1 MRLDF
6 IVFLYQHFSHT
17 FPFFRKRPPT
27 AAAAFASGAGSK
39 RPEARR
45 RPCAHRIGQGQT
57 MNATEPSCRRPFC
70 RGGGP
75 SNRAMSPGG
84 REWGRRARRILP
96 ALLAGALAAAAWWLA
111 ARALGSAFFL
121 AKSHLPWSAFE
132 LGLLERYDAI
142 WGAAN
147 PRLRQTAQ
155 LCKTAGRIVACA
167 PFALFA
173 LFCLRARDGG
183 PLPLAAPRS
192 LFGERRLATPGQLA
206 SLGFLGPMPKP
217 GAPLP
222 GAAVEATDRDQA
234 ARQDLGRRGAAPE
247 HPGFESEG
255 ADANGPSETG
265 AASETIRPGA
275 TEASSPRNDNPTAA
289 TAADGVDAARSAAT
303 GVDLADA
310 PLPIRGAFA
319 RIERPRPRPN
329 QAGGRDVL
337 LGRVGSRCARLP
349 QDEFVYF
356 AAPTRSGKG
365 VSFVVPN
372 CLNYGESMV
381 VFDPKSEI
389 MALTAG
395 FRAAMGQE
403 IYCFNPCGLGGPPGF
418 AQTHRYNPFGYV
430 SPDPSRAPSDI
441 RAIAAVLYP
450 LRQSGADGASF
461 FQESAMRLFCA
472 LAQYAWE
479 TRFEREEPVT
489 LALILAMFS
498 PQGQDLQDW
507 IGAELGRRAESGA
520 ALSQSCAQS
529 LAAFAQANKRT
540 ASDVVATLQAPLG
553 IFANPAI
560 AAATAANDFSFLDLR
575 RKKMTVYVNLRPN
588 EIKSCSL
595 LVNLFFSQ
603 LIDQCVAQGLPEA
616 DLRLNGQTLLLIDEF
631 AALGRVEALERSVS
645 FMAGYGLRLAL
656 IFQSRAQL
664 AALYGKEGAQ
674 TFFSNFSAQIICA
687 PNDDADAEAFSAAL
701 GYYSHKPQRDRDAKG
716 RPMASKEQKR
726 AYFWPHELKQLPKNV
741 YALRLKGLPPALC
754 KALSYH
760 ADKAFA
766 GKVGWPAP
774 PIPLWP
780 AQPPMADPE
789 RLGAMSRALGAKAKE
804 GARQPAQAIR
814 GAAASGPRS
823 KGGTEADVGFDK
835 QQALDAQRRAD
846 EVFKLLEKRQADK
859 QRSGR
864 CSDGAGLKLGG
875 TLSKAGETLNAGEL
889 HFAPSEAP
897 KDAVGSLEPG
907 KTGEPGELS
916 ELGLTALAAMTDERI
931 LTQEHRLQNGRGA
944 NPRPTAEQRRQK
956 MHPKA
961 GLTAAQAAI
970 VAQGATRTLGSVD
983 VQTAWGSPSDAPA
996 SALRPLAAAT
1006 AQGARP
1012 RPSQGQTGALAQ
1024 GSGPAAAPEPCA
1036 SAHLPDGASSGRAPH
1051 PLEEFL
1057 GCGATPPTAPRE
1069 ETNAG
1074 GPGGAGLGAE
1084 RKARRGAALEEIEE
1098 QDKRLLAA
1106 ARKAAWKAKQKR
1118 VSGNPPSGPK
1128 PSQDAGANGA
1138 ERAEGEKGK
1147 SPSVKDDESPKPNKG
1162 KGTRSNKGKNRGNK
1176 NARPRADN
1184 PAQSETPTE
1193 IQAEVET
1200 ETDPAFLPANAPI
1213 RRGRKNIAAREKKAR
1228 KAARP
1233 PTPAPPGAA
1242 SGDSPAPDRGGAIGA
1257 KTARRP
1263 ARPTQSA
1270 AKPATES
1277 PIDAARE
1284 ADPPAA
1290 LAKPR
1295 PAPPKRA

>member
-1 MRLDF
+1 
-6 IVFLYQHFSHT
+6 
-17 FPFFRKRPPT
+17 
-27 AAAAFASGAGSK
+27 
-39 RPEARR
+39 
-45 RPCAHRIGQGQT
+45 

-75 SNRAMSPGG
+75 SNRTMSPGG

-121 AKSHLPWSAFE
+121 AKSRLPWSAFE

-206 SLGFLGPMPKP
+206 RLGFLGPMPKP
-217 GAPLP
+217 EAPLP
-222 GAAVEATDRDQA
+222 GAAEATDRNQS
-234 ARQDLGRRGAAPE
+234 ARPDLGRRGAAPE

-255 ADANGPSETG
+255 ADANGPTETG
-265 AASETIRPGA
+265 AASETIHPGETRESGA
-275 TEASSPRNDNPTAA
+275 RNDNSSAA
-289 TAADGVDAARSAAT
+289 IAADGFDAARSAAP
-303 GVDLADA
+303 GGYLADA
-310 PLPIRGAFA
+310 PVPIQGAFA
-319 RIERPRPRPN
+319 RIERPRPQPN
-329 QAGGRDVL
+329 QASGRDVL

-489 LALILAMFS
+489 LALILAMSS

-507 IGAELGRRAESGA
+507 IGAELGRRAENGA

-553 IFANPAI
+553 IFADPAI
-560 AAATAANDFSFLDLR
+560 AAATSANDFSFLDLR

-616 DLRLNGQTLLLIDEF
+616 DLRLKGQTLLLIDEF

-716 RPMASKEQKR
+716 RLMAAKEQKR

-780 AQPPMADPE
+780 ARPPMADPE

-823 KGGTEADVGFDK
+823 KGGAEADAGFDK

-846 EVFKLLEKRQADK
+846 QVFKLLEKRQADK
-859 QRSGR
+859 LRSGR
-864 CSDGAGLKLGG
+864 RSDGAGLKLGG

-889 HFAPSEAP
+889 HSAPTEAP
-897 KDAVGSLEPG
+897 KDDVGSRETGEPSEPSEPS
-907 KTGEPGELS
+907 EPGELS

-983 VQTAWGSPSDAPA
+983 VQTAWGSPIDAPA
-996 SALRPLAAAT
+996 NALRPRAAAT
-1006 AQGARP
+1006 AQGTRP
-1012 RPSQGQTGALAQ
+1012 RPSQGQTGALDQAA
-1024 GSGPAAAPEPCA
+1024 GPAAAPEPCA
-1036 SAHLPDGASSGRAPH
+1036 SAHRPDGASSGRTPH

-1069 ETNAG
+1069 DNNAG
-1074 GPGGAGLGAE
+1074 GPAGAGLGAE

-1098 QDKRLLAA
+1098 QDKRLIAA
-1106 ARKAAWKAKQKR
+1106 ARQAAWKAKQKR
-1118 VSGNPPSGPK
+1118 ESDNPPSGPE
-1128 PSQDAGANGA
+1128 PNQDAGANGA
-1138 ERAEGEKGK
+1138 ERTEGEKGK
-1147 SPSVKDDESPKPNKG
+1147 RPSLKDDERPRRARAQDKSLG
-1162 KGTRSNKGKNRGNK
+1162 KGNNMGKK
-1176 NARPRADN
+1176 KARPRADA
-1184 PAQSETPTE
+1184 PAQSEPPTEIPTE
-1193 IQAEVET
+1193 IQAKVET
-1200 ETDPAFLPANAPI
+1200 ENEADPAFLPANAPI

-1242 SGDSPAPDRGGAIGA
+1242 SDNSPAPNRGVAVGA
-1257 KTARRP
+1257 KTALRP

-1270 AKPATES
+1270 AKPATEP
-1277 PIDAARE
+1277 PIDAARKAE
-1284 ADPPAA
+1284 PPAA

>member
-1 MRLDF
+1 
-6 IVFLYQHFSHT
+6 
-17 FPFFRKRPPT
+17 
-27 AAAAFASGAGSK
+27 
-39 RPEARR
+39 
-45 RPCAHRIGQGQT
+45 
-57 MNATEPSCRRPFC
+57 MNATEPSGRRPFC

-84 REWGRRARRILP
+84 REWSRGARRILP

-111 ARALGSAFFL
+111 ARAVGSAFFL
-121 AKSHLPWSAFE
+121 AKSRLPWSAFE

-222 GAAVEATDRDQA
+222 GGAVAEATDRDPS
-234 ARQDLGRRGAAPE
+234 ARPDLGRLGAAPE

-255 ADANGPSETG
+255 ADANGPAETG
-265 AASETIRPGA
+265 AASETIHPGE
-275 TEASSPRNDNPTAA
+275 TGESSPRNDNSSAA
-289 TAADGVDAARSAAT
+289 IAVDGFDAERFAARSAAP
-303 GVDLADA
+303 GGDLADA
-310 PLPIRGAFA
+310 PVPIQGAFA

-329 QAGGRDVL
+329 QASGRDVL

-489 LALILAMFS
+489 LALILAMSS

-507 IGAELGRRAESGA
+507 IGAELGRRAENGA

-553 IFANPAI
+553 IFADPAI
-560 AAATAANDFSFLDLR
+560 AAATSANDFSFLDLR

-616 DLRLNGQTLLLIDEF
+616 DPRLRRQTLLLIDEF

-716 RPMASKEQKR
+716 RLMAAKEQKR

-760 ADKAFA
+760 ADKAFS

-780 AQPPMADPE
+780 ARPPMADPE
-789 RLGAMSRALGAKAKE
+789 RLGAMSRALAAKAKE
-804 GARQPAQAIR
+804 GARQPAQVIR

-823 KGGTEADVGFDK
+823 KGGAEAGAGFDK

-846 EVFKLLEKRQADK
+846 QVFKLLEKRQADK
-859 QRSGR
+859 KRSGR
-864 CSDGAGLKLGG
+864 RSDGAGFKLGG
-875 TLSKAGETLNAGEL
+875 TLSKAGETPNAGEL
-889 HFAPSEAP
+889 HAAPTEAP
-897 KDAVGSLEPG
+897 KVDVGSRETGEPSEP
-907 KTGEPGELS
+907 GEPGELS
-916 ELGLTALAAMTDERI
+916 ELGLKALAAMTDERI

-983 VQTAWGSPSDAPA
+983 VQAVWGSPSGAPEN
-996 SALRPLAAAT
+996 ALRPRAAAT
-1006 AQGARP
+1006 TQGTRP

-1024 GSGPAAAPEPCA
+1024 AAGPGGAFEPCA
-1036 SAHLPDGASSGRAPH
+1036 PTHRPDGASSGRTPH

-1069 ETNAG
+1069 ENNAG
-1074 GPGGAGLGAE
+1074 GPTGAGLGAE

-1106 ARKAAWKAKQKR
+1106 ARQAAWKAKQRR
-1118 VSGNPPSGPK
+1118 VSGNPPSGPE
-1128 PSQDAGANGA
+1128 PNQDADANGA
-1138 ERAEGEKGK
+1138 ERAEEEKGN
-1147 SPSVKDDESPKPNKG
+1147 SATFTDDERPKRARAQNKSSG
-1162 KGTRSNKGKNRGNK
+1162 RGNNGSNKK
-1176 NARPRADN
+1176 ARSRADN
-1184 PAQSETPTE
+1184 PAQSEPPTE
-1193 IQAEVET
+1193 IQDEGQAKVET
-1200 ETDPAFLPANAPI
+1200 ENEADPAFLPANAPT
-1213 RRGRKNIAAREKKAR
+1213 RRGRRNIAAREKKAR

-1242 SGDSPAPDRGGAIGA
+1242 SGESPAPDRGDAVGA
-1257 KTARRP
+1257 KIARRP
-1263 ARPTQSA
+1263 ARPTQSS
-1270 AKPATES
+1270 AKPATEP
-1277 PIDAARE
+1277 PIDAARKAE
-1284 ADPPAA
+1284 PPAA

>member
-1 MRLDF
+1 
-6 IVFLYQHFSHT
+6 
-17 FPFFRKRPPT
+17 
-27 AAAAFASGAGSK
+27 
-39 RPEARR
+39 
-45 RPCAHRIGQGQT
+45 
-57 MNATEPSCRRPFC
+57 MNATEPSGRRPFC

-84 REWGRRARRILP
+84 REWSRGARRILP

-111 ARALGSAFFL
+111 ARAVGSAFFL
-121 AKSHLPWSAFE
+121 VKSRLPWSAFE

-222 GAAVEATDRDQA
+222 GAAVEATDQNQT
-234 ARQDLGRRGAAPE
+234 ARPDLGRRGAAPE
-247 HPGFESEG
+247 HPGFKSEG
-255 ADANGPSETG
+255 ADANGPAETG
-265 AASETIRPGA
+265 AASETIRHGA
-275 TEASSPRNDNPTAA
+275 TEASSPRNGNHAA
-289 TAADGVDAARSAAT
+289 AIAADGFDAERFAARSAAP
-303 GVDLADA
+303 GGDLADA
-310 PLPIRGAFA
+310 PVPIQGAFA

-329 QAGGRDVL
+329 QASGRDVL

-489 LALILAMFS
+489 LALILAMSS

-507 IGAELGRRAESGA
+507 IGAELGRRAENGA

-553 IFANPAI
+553 IFADPAI

-616 DLRLNGQTLLLIDEF
+616 DPRLRRQTLLLIDEF

-716 RPMASKEQKR
+716 RLMAAKEQKR

-780 AQPPMADPE
+780 ARPPMADPE
-789 RLGAMSRALGAKAKE
+789 RLGAMSRALAAKAKE

-823 KGGTEADVGFDK
+823 KGGAEADAGFDK

-846 EVFKLLEKRQADK
+846 QVFKLLEKRQADK
-859 QRSGR
+859 LRSGR
-864 CSDGAGLKLGG
+864 RSDGAGFMLGG
-875 TLSKAGETLNAGEL
+875 TLSKAGETPNAGEL
-889 HFAPSEAP
+889 HAAPTEAP
-897 KDAVGSLEPG
+897 KDAVGSSETGEPSEPS
-907 KTGEPGELS
+907 EPGELS

-983 VQTAWGSPSDAPA
+983 VQAAWGSPIDAPA
-996 SALRPLAAAT
+996 SALRPRAAAT

-1012 RPSQGQTGALAQ
+1012 RPSRGQTGALAQ
-1024 GSGPAAAPEPCA
+1024 AAIPAAAPEPGA
-1036 SAHLPDGASSGRAPH
+1036 SAHRPHGASSGKTPH

-1069 ETNAG
+1069 ENNAG
-1074 GPGGAGLGAE
+1074 GPTGAGLGVE

-1106 ARKAAWKAKQKR
+1106 ARQAAWKAKQKR
-1118 VSGNPPSGPK
+1118 VSGNPPSGPE
-1128 PSQDAGANGA
+1128 PNQDAGANG
-1138 ERAEGEKGK
+1138 AEGEKGK
-1147 SPSVKDDESPKPNKG
+1147 SPSFKDDESPKPARAQDKSSG
-1162 KGTRSNKGKNRGNK
+1162 RGNNGGK
-1176 NARPRADN
+1176 KKARSRADN
-1184 PAQSETPTE
+1184 PAQSEPPTE
-1193 IQAEVET
+1193 IQDEGQAKVET
-1200 ETDPAFLPANAPI
+1200 ETEADPAFLPANAPT
-1213 RRGRKNIAAREKKAR
+1213 RRGRRNIAAREKKAR

-1242 SGDSPAPDRGGAIGA
+1242 SGDSPAPDRGDAVGA

-1263 ARPTQSA
+1263 AWPTQSA
-1270 AKPATES
+1270 AKPATEP
-1277 PIDAARE
+1277 PIDAARKAE
-1284 ADPPAA
+1284 PPAA

>member
-1 MRLDF
+1 
-6 IVFLYQHFSHT
+6 
-17 FPFFRKRPPT
+17 
-27 AAAAFASGAGSK
+27 
-39 RPEARR
+39 
-45 RPCAHRIGQGQT
+45 
-57 MNATEPSCRRPFC
+57 MNATEPSGRRPFC

-84 REWGRRARRILP
+84 REWSRGARRILP

-111 ARALGSAFFL
+111 ARAVGSAFFL
-121 AKSHLPWSAFE
+121 AKSRLPWSAFE

-222 GAAVEATDRDQA
+222 GGAVAEATDRDPS
-234 ARQDLGRRGAAPE
+234 ARPDLGRLGAAPE

-255 ADANGPSETG
+255 ADANGPAETG
-265 AASETIRPGA
+265 AASETIRHGA
-275 TEASSPRNDNPTAA
+275 TEASSPRNGNHAA
-289 TAADGVDAARSAAT
+289 AIAADGFAAARSAAP
-303 GVDLADA
+303 GGDLADA
-310 PLPIRGAFA
+310 PFLIRGAFA

-489 LALILAMFS
+489 LALILAMSS

-507 IGAELGRRAESGA
+507 IGAELGRRAENGA

-553 IFANPAI
+553 IFADPAI
-560 AAATAANDFSFLDLR
+560 AAATSTNDFSFLDLR

-603 LIDQCVAQGLPEA
+603 LIDQCVAQGLPET
-616 DLRLNGQTLLLIDEF
+616 DPRLRRQTLLLIDEF
-631 AALGRVEALERSVS
+631 AALGRVGALERSVS

-716 RPMASKEQKR
+716 RLMAAKEQKR

-760 ADKAFA
+760 ADKAFS

-780 AQPPMADPE
+780 ARPPMADPE
-789 RLGAMSRALGAKAKE
+789 RLGAMSRALAAKAKE

-823 KGGTEADVGFDK
+823 KGGAEADAGFDK

-846 EVFKLLEKRQADK
+846 QVFKLLEKRQADK
-859 QRSGR
+859 LRSGR
-864 CSDGAGLKLGG
+864 RSDGAGFKLGG
-875 TLSKAGETLNAGEL
+875 TLSKAGETPKAGEL
-889 HFAPSEAP
+889 HAAPTKAP
-897 KDAVGSLEPG
+897 KVDVGSRETGEPS
-907 KTGEPGELS
+907 EPGELS
-916 ELGLTALAAMTDERI
+916 ELNLKALAAMTDERI

-944 NPRPTAEQRRQK
+944 NPRPTAEQRHQK

-983 VQTAWGSPSDAPA
+983 VQAVWGSPSGAPEN
-996 SALRPLAAAT
+996 ALRPRAAAT
-1006 AQGARP
+1006 AQGTRP

-1024 GSGPAAAPEPCA
+1024 GSGPGGAFEPCA
-1036 SAHLPDGASSGRAPH
+1036 PTHRPDDASSGRTPH

-1057 GCGATPPTAPRE
+1057 GCGATPPTAPHE
-1069 ETNAG
+1069 ENNAG
-1074 GPGGAGLGAE
+1074 GPTGAGLGAE

-1106 ARKAAWKAKQKR
+1106 ARQAAWKAKQRR
-1118 VSGNPPSGPK
+1118 VSGNPPSGPE
-1128 PSQDAGANGA
+1128 PNQDADANGA
-1138 ERAEGEKGK
+1138 ERAEEEKGN
-1147 SPSVKDDESPKPNKG
+1147 SATFTDDERPKRARAQNKSSG
-1162 KGTRSNKGKNRGNK
+1162 RGNNGSNKK
-1176 NARPRADN
+1176 ARSRADN
-1184 PAQSETPTE
+1184 PAQSEPPTE
-1193 IQAEVET
+1193 IQDEGQAKVET
-1200 ETDPAFLPANAPI
+1200 ENEADPAFLPANAPI
-1213 RRGRKNIAAREKKAR
+1213 RRGRRNIAAREKKAR

-1242 SGDSPAPDRGGAIGA
+1242 SGDSPAPDRGDAVGA

-1263 ARPTQSA
+1263 AWPTQSA
-1270 AKPATES
+1270 AKPATEP
-1277 PIDAARE
+1277 PIDAARKAE
-1284 ADPPAA
+1284 PPAA